1 MAGSGLVMFAK
12 ATLHVLRPMQWIEV
26 WKAEVKTMFDGVRN
40 DLYKMPTKCLSIP
53 VLSHLLSENRQT
65 SPPCLVEV
73 WRVLTGN

>member
-40 DLYKMPTKCLSIP
+40 DLYKMPT
-53 VLSHLLSENRQT
+53 
-65 SPPCLVEV
+65 
-73 WRVLTGN
+73 